1 MKKRR
6 IWWAAALLLAAG
18 VYWGY
23 IRIVPNPA
31 KEFLHSDTLTDQSV
45 WLRVD
50 TLESIR
56 ESEVLDE
63 GQRAALAAVLRE
75 TEVRRYALW
84 EPWDTSGNSSVFV
97 TFYFHDGTKS
107 TRLTLCPPGR
117 YIRFDGEERRYYVPE
132 AGRLYEE
139 ILRIVPLG
147 EVYRSPYDFEK

>member
-1 MKKRR
+1 M
-6 IWWAAALLLAAG
+6 LAAG

-31 KEFLHSDTLTDQSV
+31 KECLHSDTLTDQSV

-50 TLESIR
+50 TLESIQ

-84 EPWDTSGNSSVFV
+84 EPWDTSGNSSV
-97 TFYFHDGTKS
+97 
-107 TRLTLCPPGR
+107 L
-117 YIRFDGEERRYYVPE
+117 
-132 AGRLYEE
+132 
-139 ILRIVPLG
+139 
-147 EVYRSPYDFEK
+147 